1 MVSVKNANAM
11 AEVLHYL
18 KGIRQEDINKIP
30 KTFIQ
35 YLRENASKDYKCKFD
50 FTKPLKELELL
61 DETREI
67 IVRIC
72 YNYWCVTEEQKAQ
85 YLKIINQNEK
95 RYQEELRKKY
105 NSDNIVNN
113 KQKRMV
119 TENINPPTEIKKE
132 TVFMKLINF
141 VKGLFNKT
149 N

>member
-105 NSDNIVNN
+105 NSDNIFNN

>member
-35 YLRENASKDYKCKFD
+35 YLRENASKEYKCNFD
-50 FTKPLKELELL
+50 FTKPLKDLELL
-61 DETREI
+61 DETRGI
-67 IVRIC
+67 IERIC

-95 RYQEELRKKY
+95 RNQEEFRKKY
-105 NSDNIVNN
+105 NSNNIFNN
-113 KQKRMV
+113 KQKRII
-119 TENINPPTEIKKE
+119 TENINSPIEIKKE
-132 TVFMKLINF
+132 TFFKKLISF
-141 VKGLFNKT
+141 IKRLFNK
-149 N
+149 NN

>member
-105 NSDNIVNN
+105 NSDNIFNN

-119 TENINPPTEIKKE
+119 TENINSPTEIKKE
-132 TVFMKLINF
+132 TVFMKLINL